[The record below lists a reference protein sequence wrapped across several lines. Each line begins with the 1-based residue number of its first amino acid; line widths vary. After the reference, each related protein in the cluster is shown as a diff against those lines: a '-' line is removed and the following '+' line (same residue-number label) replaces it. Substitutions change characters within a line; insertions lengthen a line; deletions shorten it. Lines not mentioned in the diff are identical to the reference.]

1 MIPIQKIQSNQISP
15 CKRHA
20 MVAGGISPEA
30 KELSDNA
37 TYTTQIQEL
46 VRADLKPQY
55 LQAYFKMN
63 AKMVR
68 MEIFVVVAL

>member
-1 MIPIQKIQSNQISP
+1 
-15 CKRHA
+15 